1 MPEATD
7 NRAAEALNSMDP
19 EVLNAEGMA
28 IDDAKT
34 EGQGSK
40 LSLEEGQRE
49 AQDLSKYLLGKS
61 YFDCKEYARAAHV
74 LKGCQSM
81 KSKFL
86 RSYSKYLVLSKCLFL
101 TAGWREKER
110 GRRRGGSGYVSTTGV
125 IDSSR
130 SLGYRTH
137 VQSGGRGYNTRTREP
152 SIFTIVRRIH
162 IILVTSSMIKS

>member
-1 MPEATD
+1 MTVGCTTVRNGTSMPEATE
-7 NRAAEALNSMDP
+7 NRAAEALNSMDS
-19 EVLNAEGMA
+19 EVLNAEGMV
-28 IDDAKT
+28 IDDAKA

-86 RSYSKYLVLSKCLFL
+86 RSYSKYLVLPKYLFL
-101 TAGWREKER
+101 TAGWREEER
-110 GRRRGGSGYVSTTGV
+110 GRRRGGSGYVS
-125 IDSSR
+125 
-130 SLGYRTH
+130 
-137 VQSGGRGYNTRTREP
+137 
-152 SIFTIVRRIH
+152 
-162 IILVTSSMIKS
+162 K